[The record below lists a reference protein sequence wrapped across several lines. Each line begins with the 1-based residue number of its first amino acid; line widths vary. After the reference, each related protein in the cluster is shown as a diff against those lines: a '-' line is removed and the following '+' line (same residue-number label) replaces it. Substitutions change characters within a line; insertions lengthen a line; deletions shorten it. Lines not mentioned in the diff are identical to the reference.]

1 MHEDDPMFDLELR
14 PAMDVFDPWP
24 GIVYRYN
31 YPGGGIFSRHTG
43 KVGVRC
49 KTIPTNKQVAN
60 VAASLRAVAAGRQ
73 RRL

>member
-31 YPGGGIFSRHTG
+31 YPGGGIFSRRAG

-60 VAASLRAVAAGRQ
+60 AVVSLRAVLAGRE